1 MPRLQTEPLT
11 NLGVLLGLSLRA
23 SQGPSPDFTL
33 GRARSDIRTAA
44 ADNYRAADF
53 HRQPSVRLTKMEETL
68 ETIRARHREE
78 QRKLQARIA
87 QKKKSATKKTRRGV
101 NDECERLQRELD
113 ERQKAEIAAF
123 LGEPL
128 DDTADRLEVLNLD
141 DDTTQEPNGTVE
153 EKAKAEPAAKQNTTS
168 QSQPPN
174 GTMPPRQRKPNRHK
188 ARLARRE
195 AERAAQAAAAAE
207 EAANQAD
214 HRGNEKELMEAAFKR
229 HGLKEIEINPDGH
242 CLYSA
247 IACQLD
253 ELGLGLRPNPERFP
267 VSSTTASRI
276 DTVASPLHD
285 GYRAVRAVTAD
296 FIQQHADEFA
306 PFMEEPLEEYVRKVR
321 LTGEW
326 GGQLELQA
334 IARAYGVDINVLQGD
349 GRIEKIEAGDADV
362 DERPQI
368 WLAYYR
374 HTYGLGEHYN
384 ALTKR

>member
-1 MPRLQTEPLT
+1 M
-11 NLGVLLGLSLRA
+11 A
-23 SQGPSPDFTL
+23 
-33 GRARSDIRTAA
+33 
-44 ADNYRAADF
+44 
-53 HRQPSVRLTKMEETL
+53 ETL
-68 ETIRARHREE
+68 ETIRARHQEE

-113 ERQKAEIAAF
+113 ERQRAEIAAF

-128 DDTADRLEVLNLD
+128 DDAADRLEVLDLD
-141 DDTTQEPNGTVE
+141 DSTQEPNGTVE
-153 EKAKAEPAAKQNTTS
+153 DTAKAEPVAKSNPS
-168 QSQPPN
+168 PQPQQPN
-174 GTMPPRQRKPNRHK
+174 GAMPPRQRKPNRQK

-253 ELGLGLRPNPERFP
+253 ELGLGLRPDPDRFP
-267 VSSTTASRI
+267 VSSTTSSRI
-276 DTVASPLHD
+276 DTVASPRHD

-306 PFMEEPLEEYVRKVR
+306 PFMEEPLDEYVRKVR

-334 IARAYGVDINVLQGD
+334 IARAYGIDINVLQGD
-349 GRIEKIEAGDADV
+349 GRIEKIEAGDADGE
-362 DERPQI
+362 ERPQI

-384 ALTKR
+384 ALAKR